1 MNSQLVNDNSHS
13 SGKETGRNLLC
24 EILTFWS
31 VFAICTLGNLLI
43 MILLS
48 ERFLI
53 PLSAYIIDTSSP
65 GDSTAIINAVLSL
78 PCFPILILFSTT
90 ATIAV
95 VILFCKLI
103 QRRSWNSIG
112 LSRKHAF
119 SHYVRGYF
127 FGGIAISVA
136 VAVCVVTG
144 AGSFVDFDHAPF
156 SIIALFLIGYLIQGA
171 SEELLCRGYFMYS
184 VARRYPMWIAVVS
197 SSVLFALLHMPNNG
211 VSINAFLNLFLFGVF
226 TALLTLRTGS
236 IWYASGF
243 HSAWNFFQG
252 NLYGI
257 KVSGMDMHGSLL
269 SFISNPSKTYLNG
282 GDFGME
288 GGFLCTALLI
298 VGIFI
303 LLRTAG
309 RNVHTTDRKT

>member
-53 PLSAYIIDTSSP
+53 PLSADIIDTSSP

-78 PCFPILILFSTT
+78 PYFPILILFSTT

-103 QRRSWNSIG
+103 QKRSWNSIG
-112 LSRKHAF
+112 LSRKHVF
-119 SHYVRGYF
+119 SHYVQGYF
-127 FGGIAISVA
+127 LGGIAISAA
-136 VAVCVVTG
+136 VAVCMITG
-144 AGSFVDFDHAPF
+144 AGSFADFNQTPF
-156 SIIALFLIGYLIQGA
+156 SIIGLFLIGYLFQGA

-184 VARRYPMWIAVVS
+184 VARRHPMWVAVVS

-211 VSINAFLNLFLFGVF
+211 VSINAVLNLFLFGVF
-226 TALLTLRTGS
+226 MALLTLRTGS
-236 IWYASGF
+236 IWCASGF

-252 NLYGI
+252 NFYGI
-257 KVSGMDMHGSLL
+257 NVSGMAMHGSLL
-269 SFISNPSKTYLNG
+269 SFIPNPSKPYLNG

-303 LLRTAG
+303 LLRIVG
-309 RNVHTTDRKT
+309 KNFHTTDSKT